1 MHFCPV
7 EFVNLVIMR
16 MLIASILF
24 VFPFFTYSQ
33 TLSGKVLSQEGVV
46 VPFAAVTLNSPLDSS
61 LVKAIITNEEG
72 LFEFKEVSAGTY
84 ILQITNLG
92 FADFKKEVNYTGKS
106 LNLDDVLLVISAEN
120 LNEVTVVAAKPMVQ
134 VLADKTVFNV
144 ENTINATGTSAFELL
159 RKAPGVVMDNSGGII
174 VEGKAGVQIF
184 IDGKLSI
191 LQGEDLTNYL
201 ESLQATD
208 ISAIEIITQ
217 PSSKYDAAGNAGIIN
232 IKLKKDKSLGTN
244 GSVTTGVTIGDFARY
259 NTSIN
264 FNSRGKKGNLY
275 GTYSNRFGKSTN
287 FLNLLRTQSGTQFDA
302 RTNSIYDQNSNNVKI
317 GYDFYATEK
326 STIGAIFNG
335 NFNNGFGN
343 NNARTPIRPV
353 GNTANDSVLVSNNR
367 TSNTSY
373 NINANL
379 NYKYAD
385 TLGHS
390 INVDFDFGQYS
401 SDRTAAQPNVYFNGD
416 ETQIIRQNATSQNT
430 PIDIGI
436 VTYKTDYEQ
445 DLFKGKLGLGVKFS
459 YVNTDN
465 TFDFFNRVNGED
477 VLSTVQSNQFDY
489 TEKINAAYIN
499 YNYKWTKWNLQMGLR
514 VENTISD
521 GNLMSMQQNEDAR
534 VERNYTNFFPSGGLT
549 YQLNRKNQFAL
560 TYSRRIQRP
569 NYQSLNPFEY
579 VIDELSFRKGNP
591 FLQPQYTDNLKLSH
605 TFNYRLTTSI
615 SYSHVSDFFAQV
627 TVADGRSRN
636 FITTRNV
643 ADNEVINLGISYPK
657 KIREWWNVYFSLNA
671 YTSSYKANS
680 PEFLPVKQETL
691 SLYAQNTF
699 SLPKE
704 MRIELSGWYSS
715 PTVWGGT
722 YQTKSLGSLNLAFQK
737 KYFDD
742 KLTARLAFNDILY
755 TVPWQGTTQFGD
767 LFINGS
773 GGSDTRQVAFSVTY
787 DFGHKE
793 IKKARK
799 RKTGLEDEKDRI
811 E

>member
-1 MHFCPV
+1 
-7 EFVNLVIMR
+7 MR
-16 MLIASILF
+16 ILIAGIAFLLPF
-24 VFPFFTYSQ
+24 VINSQ
-33 TLSGKVLSQEGVV
+33 TLSGKVLSQEREV
-46 VPFAAVTLNSPLDSS
+46 VPFAAVTLNNPVDSS
-61 LVKAIITNEEG
+61 LVKATITNEKG
-72 LFEFKEVSAGTY
+72 LFKFNEVLAGKY
-84 ILQITNLG
+84 LLQITNLG

-106 LNLDDVLLVISAEN
+106 INLNEILLVIAAEN
-120 LNEVTVVAAKPMVQ
+120 LDEVTVLAEKPMVQ

-144 ENTINATGTSAFELL
+144 ENTINATGTSAFELI

-174 VEGKAGVQIF
+174 VEGKVGVQIF

-191 LQGEDLTNYL
+191 LQGEDLMNYL

-232 IKLKKDKSLGTN
+232 IKLKKNKSLGTN
-244 GSVTTGVTIGDFARY
+244 GTITAGVTIGDFARY
-259 NTSIN
+259 NSSVN
-264 FNSRGKKGNLY
+264 FNIREKKGNLY

-287 FLNLLRTQSGTQFDA
+287 FLNLLRTQSGTRFDA
-302 RTNSIYDQNSNNVKI
+302 RTNSIYDRNSNNLKL
-317 GYDFYATEK
+317 GYDFYASSK
-326 STIGAIFNG
+326 STFGLLVNG
-335 NFNNGFGN
+335 NFNNGFVDN
-343 NNARTPIRPV
+343 NSRTPIRPV
-353 GNTANDSVLVSNNR
+353 ANTVNDSVLVANSR
-367 TSNTSY
+367 STNTSS
-373 NINANL
+373 NINANV

-390 INVDFDFGQYS
+390 FNVDFDYGKYN
-401 SDRTAAQPNVYFNGD
+401 SDRDATQPNVYLNGS
-416 ETQIIRQNATSQNT
+416 ETEVLRENITSQNT
-430 PIDIGI
+430 PIEISI
-436 VTYKTDYEQ
+436 ITLMMDYEQ
-445 DLFKGKLGLGVKFS
+445 NLFKGKLAAGFKLASVK
-459 YVNTDN
+459 TDN
-465 TFDFFNRVNGED
+465 TFDFFNRIDGQRILNVD
-477 VLSTVQSNQFDY
+477 QSNQFKY
-489 TEKINAAYIN
+489 NENVNAVYVN

-514 VENTISD
+514 VENTYSE
-521 GNLMSMQQNEDAR
+521 GNLLSSTQNEDAR
-534 VERNYTNFFPSGGLT
+534 VERNYTNLFPSGGLT
-549 YQLNRKNQFAL
+549 YQMNPKNQFAV

-615 SYSHVSDFFAQV
+615 SYSYVSDFFAQV

-643 ADNEVINLGISYPK
+643 ADNEVINFGISYPK
-657 KIREWWNVYFSLNA
+657 KIKEWWDVYLSLSA
-671 YTSSYKANS
+671 YTSNYKANS
-680 PEFLPVKQETL
+680 PEFLPVRQETL

-737 KYFDD
+737 KYFQD

-755 TVPWQGTTQFGD
+755 TIPWQGTTQFGD

-773 GGSDTRQVAFSVTY
+773 GGSDSRQVAFGITY
-787 DFGHKE
+787 DFGRDE

-799 RKTGLEDEKDRI
+799 RKTGLQDEQDRI